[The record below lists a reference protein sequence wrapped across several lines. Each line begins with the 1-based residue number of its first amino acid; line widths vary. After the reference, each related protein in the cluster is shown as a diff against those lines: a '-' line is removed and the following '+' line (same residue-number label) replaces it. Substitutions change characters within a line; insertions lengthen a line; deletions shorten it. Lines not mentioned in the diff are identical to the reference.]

1 MNGPCGFRYK
11 WQAFALAPTHGA
23 RFFGLDSCHFV
34 TRSLPT
40 ASTLNSD
47 NSTMRVDFTVL
58 VAAATFLACNEKL
71 LGVNGSP
78 LTNDDNLDPADD
90 NHDAVPSKRSLKFS
104 DNYNERSM
112 MPTEGV
118 VYFFAKRA
126 LRYFDPLTGGSFDLR
141 GSRAA
146 AKLECKVLAILS
158 RDELSLKET
167 HFIVMHWY
175 HLRHKPSKKW
185 RSSLD

>member
-1 MNGPCGFRYK
+1 
-11 WQAFALAPTHGA
+11 
-23 RFFGLDSCHFV
+23 
-34 TRSLPT
+34 
-40 ASTLNSD
+40 
-47 NSTMRVDFTVL
+47 MRIYYTVL

-175 HLRHKPSKKW
+175 HVRHKPSKKW
-185 RSSLD
+185 QSSLD